1 MNTVNVSRRRFLRA
15 SALAGGGLVV
25 GFSLSGCARAPL
37 PIDPD
42 AGGWVPNA
50 FLQLT
55 GDGQVRFYCPRDE
68 MGQGVST
75 GLATIIAEE
84 LDLDPARFDI
94 VFAGVH
100 EDYDNPAMG
109 MQVTG
114 GSTSIKAHY
123 APLRQVGANTRA
135 LLLEAAALDLG
146 VPAAGL
152 RTDDGHV
159 VHDGARHPY
168 ARFVATAARL
178 TAPQAAPLKDPADF
192 RWIGADFPRLDA
204 TAKATGTA
212 EFGIDVEVP
221 GMHYAAVRRPPVAGA
236 RLKSVDTGA
245 VRDMPG
251 VTDVVEIGSGVAVVA
266 ERYWQARKAAD
277 ALQPVWHDA
286 PLARVDSA
294 TVRRDYEQ
302 ALAGGAV
309 SDDVDVGRVSGP
321 SRGDVDAGMAT
332 AETVVEATYWAP
344 HLAHAPLEPMNAV
357 LRIGDGEAEL
367 WTGTQSVSGA
377 RGLVARASGIDAERI
392 RVHNTYL
399 GGAFGRRGTLT
410 HVTEVTE
417 IALATGKPIKLLWSR
432 EDDMRHG
439 LYRPAS
445 LMTIRA
451 GAAGGRITAWDARRV
466 GGNITPDT
474 IENALPGL
482 FPAIGDRG
490 VRWIAG
496 AADYAMANWFADGS
510 SIEGLFEDYDF
521 EHLNVAHVTVDHGL
535 PLTFWRSVGH
545 SYSAF
550 AKESMIDEIAV
561 ALDADPVELRLA
573 NTRNSP
579 RLHNV
584 IRIAG
589 ERMAAMQPAP
599 GRHLGFAAH
608 HSFATDVAEI
618 AEVSV
623 TDGRI
628 RVHRVTCV
636 VDCGVAV
643 NPDIVR
649 AQMEGGV
656 IFGLTAALY
665 GNLQLDGGAIRESN
679 FHDYPL
685 LRMDESP
692 EVEVIIVDSGTEPT
706 GVGEPGLPPIAP
718 AVANA
723 VFRATG
729 QRLRTL
735 PLTLEA

>member
-1 MNTVNVSRRRFLRA
+1 MTTVNVSRRRFLRSTA
-15 SALAGGGLVV
+15 MAGGGLVI
-25 GFSLSGCARAPL
+25 GFSMTGCARAPL
-37 PIDPD
+37 PIEPD
-42 AGGWVPNA
+42 ANGWVPNA
-50 FLQLT
+50 FLQMT
-55 GDGQVRFYCPRDE
+55 ADGRVRFYCPRDE

-94 VFAGVH
+94 AFAGVH

-114 GSTSIKAHY
+114 GSTSINAHY
-123 APLRQVGANTRA
+123 LPLRQVGANTRA
-135 LLLEAAALDLG
+135 LLLEAAALDLD
-146 VPAAGL
+146 VPAADL
-152 RTDDGHV
+152 TTEDGHV
-159 VHDGARHPY
+159 IHAGARHPY
-168 ARFVATAARL
+168 TRFIATAARL
-178 TAPQAAPLKDPADF
+178 EAPASAPLKDAADF

-204 TAKATGTA
+204 AAKATGTA

-221 GMHYAAVRRPPVAGA
+221 GMHYAAVRRAPVAGA
-236 RLKSVDTGA
+236 RRKSVDATVA
-245 VRDMPG
+245 RSMPG

-277 ALQPVWHDA
+277 ALEPVWDHA
-286 PLARVDSA
+286 PLARVDTA
-294 TVRRDYEQ
+294 TIRHDYEQ

-309 SDDVDVGRVSGP
+309 TDGVDVGRVSGP
-321 SRGDVDAGMAT
+321 THGDLEAGLAAADT
-332 AETVVEATYWAP
+332 VLEAEYWAP

-357 LRIGDGEAEL
+357 LHIHDGEADL
-367 WTGTQSVSGA
+367 WTGTQSASGA
-377 RGLVARASGIDAERI
+377 QGLVARASGIDADRI

-417 IALATGKPIKLLWSR
+417 IAVATGKPIKLLWSR

-445 LMTIRA
+445 LMKIRA
-451 GAAGGRITAWDARRV
+451 GVAGDRITAWDAQRV
-466 GGNITPDT
+466 GGNITPET

-482 FPAIGDRG
+482 FPSIGDRG
-490 VRWIAG
+490 VRWISG
-496 AADYAMANWFADGS
+496 AADYVMANWFADGS

-521 EHLNVAHVTVDHGL
+521 DHLAVNHVTVDHGL

-550 AKESMIDEIAV
+550 AKESMVDEIAV
-561 ALDADPVELRLA
+561 ALKADPVELRLA
-573 NTRNSP
+573 NTRNNP
-579 RLHNV
+579 RLQNV
-584 IRIAG
+584 IRVAG
-589 ERMAAMQPAP
+589 ERMAAMRPAP

-623 TDGRI
+623 EGGRI

-636 VDCGVAV
+636 VDCGVAI

-649 AQMEGGV
+649 AQLEGGV

-665 GNLQLDGGAIRESN
+665 GNLELDAGAIRESN

-692 EVEVIIVDSGTEPT
+692 EVDVFIVDSGTEPT

-729 QRLRTL
+729 QRLRSL
-735 PLTLEA
+735 PLTLAV